1 LREWLGYQEVEVHS
15 RYSSSSFGIQK
26 VVLEDW
32 CEPMMSS
39 LKREPGKRFFCGR
52 PGFLEELQPRPAEP
66 RRALFQLFVFCLDYF
81 SNVHKTTAP
90 VGIQCFLVVLSFY
103 FLCLHLNPSVSM

>member
-1 LREWLGYQEVEVHS
+1 MVVGSWNPCSLAQEVEVHS
-15 RYSSSSFGIQK
+15 RYSSSSLGIQK

-52 PGFLEELQPRPAEP
+52 PGFLEELQPRYCWGNE
-66 RRALFQLFVFCLDYF
+66 
-81 SNVHKTTAP
+81 
-90 VGIQCFLVVLSFY
+90 
-103 FLCLHLNPSVSM
+103 

>member
-1 LREWLGYQEVEVHS
+1 MVVGSWNPCSLAQEVEVHS
-15 RYSSSSFGIQK
+15 RYSSSSLGIQK

-52 PGFLEELQPRPAEP
+52 PRESIPRL
-66 RRALFQLFVFCLDYF
+66 RRA
-81 SNVHKTTAP
+81 
-90 VGIQCFLVVLSFY
+90 
-103 FLCLHLNPSVSM
+103 

>member
-1 LREWLGYQEVEVHS
+1 MVVGSWNPCSLAQEVEVHS
-15 RYSSSSFGIQK
+15 RYSSSSLGIQK

-66 RRALFQLFVFCLDYF
+66 RRALFQLIRRGKL
-81 SNVHKTTAP
+81 HKA
-90 VGIQCFLVVLSFY
+90 
-103 FLCLHLNPSVSM
+103 